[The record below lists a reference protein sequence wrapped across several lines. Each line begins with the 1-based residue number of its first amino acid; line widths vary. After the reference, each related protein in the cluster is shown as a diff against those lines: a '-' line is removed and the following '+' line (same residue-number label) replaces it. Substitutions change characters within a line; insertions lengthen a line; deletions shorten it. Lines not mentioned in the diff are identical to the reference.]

1 MKRTNEVPGFLGGLV
16 NSRGL
21 ARLGL
26 LVLARALDFDLGLA
40 LALTLDLEGVLA
52 LALTDFLTEERAG
65 VFLGEGE
72 AGLREVDLA
81 GFTVA

>member
-1 MKRTNEVPGFLGGLV
+1 MYEVAGFLGGLV

-40 LALTLDLEGVLA
+40 LALTLDLEGVLT
-52 LALTDFLTEERAG
+52 LVFTDFLTEERAG
-65 VFLGEGE
+65 AFLGEAE
-72 AGLREVDLA
+72 ADLCVVDLTD
-81 GFTVA
+81 FTVA